1 MRGSC
6 PEPGRACRWSDQGR
20 RGAGEAVVARTATG
34 SARPP
39 QDQPVG
45 LQVQMQA
52 VPMARQVAKIGLELM
67 NRDTLQMHNKED
79 IRQPLDNPQCPTI
92 KQLLIHAD

>member
-1 MRGSC
+1 MAAQAGGQVTFLCSAVGVRRSC
-6 PEPGRACRWSDQGR
+6 PEPGRAGRGSDQGR
-20 RGAGEAVVARTATG
+20 RGAGEAVVEGTATG

-52 VPMARQVAKIGLELM
+52 VPMA
-67 NRDTLQMHNKED
+67 
-79 IRQPLDNPQCPTI
+79 
-92 KQLLIHAD
+92 